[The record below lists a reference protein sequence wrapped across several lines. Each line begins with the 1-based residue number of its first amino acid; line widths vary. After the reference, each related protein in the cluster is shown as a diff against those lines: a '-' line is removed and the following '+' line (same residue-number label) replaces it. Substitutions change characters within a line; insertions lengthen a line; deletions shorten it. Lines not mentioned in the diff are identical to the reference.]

1 MQIKPFKAFRFNP
14 DAVGN
19 VGDCVAPPYDVI
31 SSDLQQRLYEKSRY
45 NIVRIIK
52 GKTTPSDN
60 GSSNQYTRAAEYL
73 NNWIEKAILKQDQI
87 ETIYAY
93 VQDFELAGAE
103 FQRFNF
109 IALAKLEEF
118 GKTVRPHEQTLK
130 GPMVDRLN
138 LKRATGAK
146 FGLPFMLYE
155 DERAIADKIIER
167 AASQKPLI
175 DFSDENN
182 VRHRLFAITADDDI
196 DAITEMMLDKSCII
210 ADGHHRYTTALT
222 YAKESNN
229 PAAGYQM
236 IAFANIR
243 HDGLI
248 VLANH
253 RLVGNLPNFSSEKL
267 LAELKENFEV
277 IKTDSKRK
285 MLAQMKAE
293 HNRDKIAFGIY
304 LGNNTFYVAVLKDKK
319 VMDWVV
325 PEKSAAWRSLD
336 VAVLHK
342 LILEKLLGIDEKKL
356 ASQSNLEYVK
366 DANNAIDE
374 SIAKVNGGQKQAAFF
389 VNPVK
394 MQQLKTVTDAGER
407 MPQKSTYFYPKIYT
421 GLTINKL

>member
-1 MQIKPFKAFRFNP
+1 
-14 DAVGN
+14 
-19 VGDCVAPPYDVI
+19 
-31 SSDLQQRLYEKSRY
+31 
-45 NIVRIIK
+45 
-52 GKTTPSDN
+52 
-60 GSSNQYTRAAEYL
+60 
-73 NNWIEKAILKQDQI
+73 
-87 ETIYAY
+87 
-93 VQDFELAGAE
+93 
-103 FQRFNF
+103 
-109 IALAKLEEF
+109 
-118 GKTVRPHEQTLK
+118 
-130 GPMVDRLN
+130 
-138 LKRATGAK
+138 
-146 FGLPFMLYE
+146 MLYE
-155 DERAIADKIIER
+155 DERAIADKIIQR

-407 MPQKSTYFYPKIYT
+407 MPQKSTYFYPKVYT